1 VSKILRRFRQSVLA
15 AACSGRLTSA
25 WRKNNTELTSV
36 NIIYDRIQAKCN
48 EWYDNLCENA
58 LREQTRQPQDPR
70 KSKKSNKPVADLP
83 EIPESWKYHR
93 LEDLCYLITDG
104 THKTPEYRQKGIP
117 FLSVKN
123 VRPFSIDDRD
133 IKFISEQEHNELISR
148 CNPEKGDILYTK
160 VGATFGYAA
169 AVNIEYPFS
178 IFVSLALIKPVTP
191 FFMTDYV
198 AILMNSESVF
208 SQARDRVSGIGT
220 PDLHLIEI
228 RDFRAPLPPIEE
240 QQEIVRLVE
249 AMFKSADAVEK
260 RIDAAK
266 VRAEKLT
273 QAILAKAFRGEL
285 VPTEAELARRE
296 GRSYETASELLA
308 RIKSEID
315 AKQTSQKVR
324 RNRG

>member
-1 VSKILRRFRQSVLA
+1 
-15 AACSGRLTSA
+15 
-25 WRKNNTELTSV
+25 
-36 NIIYDRIQAKCN
+36 
-48 EWYDNLCENA
+48 
-58 LREQTRQPQDPR
+58 
-70 KSKKSNKPVADLP
+70 LP

-296 GRSYETASELLA
+296 GRPYESASELLA
-308 RIKSEID
+308 RIKSD
-315 AKQTSQKVR
+315 R
-324 RNRG
+324 